1 LEDTKIMFRG
11 NKPPVHEETE
21 MIRSSA
27 APSNVNPAM
36 VAQINKVTRH
46 AEDIQKD
53 AEPKSQTDKQLRKLT
68 VGPGI
73 RLKGEI
79 ADCDI
84 LVVEGHVEASAKAK
98 LIEIAETGT
107 IIGDIEVETADV
119 SGRVDGSLNANER
132 LIIRSTG
139 RVSGKI
145 RYDIIEIESG
155 GRISGDVETEEEAK
169 DSSPIVKGMNKPDSM
184 AS

>member
-1 LEDTKIMFRG
+1 MFRG

-36 VAQINKVTRH
+36 VSQLNKVTRH

-53 AEPKSQTDKQLRKLT
+53 AEPKSQTDNQLRKLT

-79 ADCDI
+79 TDCDT
-84 LVVEGHVEASAKAK
+84 LVVEGHVEVSAKAK

-107 IIGDIEVETADV
+107 LIGDIEVETADV
-119 SGRVDGSLNANER
+119 SGRFDGSLNANER
-132 LIIRSTG
+132 LMIRSTG

-145 RYDIIEIESG
+145 RYDTIEIESG
-155 GRISGDVETEEEAK
+155 GRISGNVETEEEAK
-169 DSSPIVKGMNKPDSM
+169 DSSPIVKGTNKPDGM

>member
-1 LEDTKIMFRG
+1 MFRA

-84 LVVEGHVEASAKAK
+84 LVVEGQVE
-98 LIEIAETGT
+98 
-107 IIGDIEVETADV
+107 D
-119 SGRVDGSLNANER
+119 
-132 LIIRSTG
+132 
-139 RVSGKI
+139 
-145 RYDIIEIESG
+145 
-155 GRISGDVETEEEAK
+155 
-169 DSSPIVKGMNKPDSM
+169 
-184 AS
+184 

>member
-1 LEDTKIMFRG
+1 MFRE
-11 NKPPVHEETE
+11 NRQPVHKDTE
-21 MIRSSA
+21 MTRSSA
-27 APSNVNPAM
+27 TQSNVNPAM
-36 VAQINKVTRH
+36 VGQLNQVARH

-53 AEPKSQTDKQLRKLT
+53 AEAESKTDNQHRKLT

-79 ADCDI
+79 TDCDT
-84 LVVEGHVEASAKAK
+84 LVVEGHVEVSAKSR

-107 IIGDIEVETADV
+107 LIGDIEVKTANV
-119 SGRVDGSLNANER
+119 SGRFDGSLNANER
-132 LIIRSTG
+132 LMIRSTG

-155 GRISGDVETEEEAK
+155 GRISGDVETKEEAK
-169 DSSPIVKGMNKPDSM
+169 DSSPIVKGVNKPDSM

>member
-1 LEDTKIMFRG
+1 MFRG
-11 NKPPVHEETE
+11 NRQPRHKETE
-21 MIRSSA
+21 MTRPSA
-27 APSNVNPAM
+27 TPPNVNPNMAS
-36 VAQINKVTRH
+36 QLNKVARH
-46 AEDIQKD
+46 AEEIRND
-53 AEPKSQTDKQLRKLT
+53 AEAESKPDNQHRKLT

-79 ADCDI
+79 TDCDT
-84 LVVEGHVEASAKAK
+84 LVVEGHVEVSAKTR

-107 IIGDIEVETADV
+107 LIGDIEVKTADV
-119 SGRVDGSLNANER
+119 SGRFDGSLNANER
-132 LIIRSTG
+132 LMIRSTG

-145 RYDIIEIESG
+145 RYDTIEIESG

-169 DSSPIVKGMNKPDSM
+169 DSSPIVKGVNKPDSM

>member
-1 LEDTKIMFRG
+1 MFRG
-11 NKPPVHEETE
+11 NRQTVHKETE
-21 MIRSSA
+21 MTR
-27 APSNVNPAM
+27 PSTTPPNVNPAM
-36 VAQINKVTRH
+36 VNQLNKVARH
-46 AEDIQKD
+46 AEGIEEHEA
-53 AEPKSQTDKQLRKLT
+53 AESKTDNQHRKLT

-79 ADCDI
+79 TDCDT
-84 LVVEGHVEASAKAK
+84 LVVEGHVEVSAKTR

-107 IIGDIEVETADV
+107 LIGDIEVKTADV
-119 SGRVDGSLNANER
+119 SGRFDGSLDANER
-132 LIIRSTG
+132 LMIRSTG

-155 GRISGDVETEEEAK
+155 GRISGDVEIKEEAK
-169 DSSPIVKGMNKPDSM
+169 DSSPIVKGVNKPDSM

>member
-1 LEDTKIMFRG
+1 MFRG
-11 NKPPVHEETE
+11 NKPPGHEETE
-21 MIRSSA
+21 MIRPSET
-27 APSNVNPAM
+27 PSNVNPAM
-36 VAQINKVTRH
+36 VSQLKKVTRH

-53 AEPKSQTDKQLRKLT
+53 VEPKSQTDKQLRKLT

-139 RVSGKI
+139 RVLGKI

-155 GRISGDVETEEEAK
+155 GRISGDVETEEKAK
-169 DSSPIVKGMNKPDSM
+169 DSSPIVKGMNKPDSI

>member
-1 LEDTKIMFRG
+1 MFRG
-11 NKPPVHEETE
+11 NRQPRHKETE
-21 MIRSSA
+21 MTRPSA
-27 APSNVNPAM
+27 TPPNVNP
-36 VAQINKVTRH
+36 VLVSQLNKIDRH
-46 AEDIQKD
+46 AEDIQEHEE
-53 AEPKSQTDKQLRKLT
+53 AESKTDNQHRKLT

-79 ADCDI
+79 TDCDT
-84 LVVEGHVEASAKAK
+84 LVVEGHVEVSAKTR

-107 IIGDIEVETADV
+107 LIGDIEVKTADV
-119 SGRVDGSLNANER
+119 SGRFDGSLNANER
-132 LIIRSTG
+132 LMIRSTG

-155 GRISGDVETEEEAK
+155 GRISGDVETKEEAK
-169 DSSPIVKGMNKPDSM
+169 DSSPIVKGVNKPDSM

>member
-1 LEDTKIMFRG
+1 MFRG
-11 NKPPVHEETE
+11 NKQPVHKESE
-21 MIRSSA
+21 MTRASA
-27 APSNVNPAM
+27 TPPSINPAM
-36 VAQINKVTRH
+36 VSQLDKVARH
-46 AEDIQKD
+46 AEGIRKP
-53 AEPKSQTDKQLRKLT
+53 AEAESKTESQHRKLT

-79 ADCDI
+79 TDCDTF
-84 LVVEGHVEASAKAK
+84 VVEGHVEVSAKAR

-107 IIGDIEVETADV
+107 LIGDIEVKTADV
-119 SGRVDGSLNANER
+119 SGRFDGSLNANER
-132 LIIRSTG
+132 LMIRSTG

-145 RYDIIEIESG
+145 RYDIIAIEFG

-169 DSSPIVKGMNKPDSM
+169 DSSPIVKGVNKPDSM

>member
-1 LEDTKIMFRG
+1 MFRG
-11 NKPPVHEETE
+11 NKQSVHMDTK
-21 MIRSSA
+21 MTQPIA
-27 APSNVNPAM
+27 TPSNVNPAM
-36 VAQINKVTRH
+36 VGQLNKVARH
-46 AEDIQKD
+46 AVDIQKD
-53 AEPKSQTDKQLRKLT
+53 AEAESQTENQHRKLT

-79 ADCDI
+79 TDCDT
-84 LVVEGHVEASAKAK
+84 LVVEGHVEVSAKTR

-107 IIGDIEVETADV
+107 LIGDIEVETADV
-119 SGRVDGSLNANER
+119 SGRFDGSLNANER

-145 RYDIIEIESG
+145 RYDTIEIESG
-155 GRISGDVETEEEAK
+155 GRISGNVETEEEAK
-169 DSSPIVKGMNKPDSM
+169 DCSPIVKGMNQPDSM